1 MCVKMTYKKDFPI
14 FQKNKNLVYLDSAA
28 TSQKP
33 KQVIDSMNQF
43 YNDFNANINRGLYDL
58 SIQSTEGYESA
69 REKVAQFIGA
79 SRDEIIFTSGTT
91 DSLNK
96 LARTLPKL
104 FHTKSEIVLTEME
117 HHSNIVPWQETSKEN
132 KMKLKF
138 IPLKNMELDYEIAE
152 KIINDKTAIVSLTHL
167 SNSLGTI
174 NNIEKIIELAKKYGA
189 IVIIDAAQSIAHKKI
204 DVKKLNCDFIVFS
217 GHKMFASTGI
227 GIIYGKKQI
236 LEKLPAFQFGG
247 DMIKEV
253 SLEESSYEL
262 PPKKFEAGTPNIS
275 GAISLGNA
283 VEYINKIGIN
293 KIEKYENELTVYT
306 IKELKKIPEIIIY
319 ESKNQGPIIS
329 FNLDNIHHHDV
340 ASILS
345 YESIAIRAGHHCC
358 MPLMKSLNI
367 PGTCRI
373 SISIYNN
380 KEDIDKLI
388 QGIKKVKEVFK

>member
-1 MCVKMTYKKDFPI
+1 MNHKKDFPI
-14 FQKNKNLVYLDSAA
+14 FQKNKNLIYLDSAA
-28 TSQKP
+28 TTQKP
-33 KQVIDSMNQF
+33 KVVIDAINQF
-43 YNDFNANINRGLYDL
+43 YKEFNANINRGLYDL
-58 SIQSTEGYESA
+58 SIKSTEAYESS
-69 REKVAQFIGA
+69 REKIANFINA
-79 SRDEIIFTSGTT
+79 DKNEIIFTSGTT

-96 LARTLPKL
+96 LSRALPKL
-104 FHTKSEIVLTEME
+104 FNKKNEIVLTEME
-117 HHSNIVPWQETSKEN
+117 HHSNLVPWQETAKES

-152 KIINDKTAIVSLTHL
+152 KIINEKTAIVSLTHL

-174 NNIEKIIELAKKYGA
+174 NNIEKIIELAKKHGA
-189 IVIIDAAQSIAHKKI
+189 IVIIDAAQSITHKKI
-204 DVKKLNCDFIVFS
+204 DVKKLNADFLVFS

-262 PPKKFEAGTPNIS
+262 PPKKFEAGTPNIA
-275 GAISLGNA
+275 GAISLGKA
-283 VEYINKIGIN
+283 IDYINNIGIN
-293 KIEKYENELTVYT
+293 KIEKYENELTTYT
-306 IKELKKIPEIIIY
+306 IKELKKIPKIIIY
-319 ESKNQGPIIS
+319 ESENQGPIIS
-329 FNLDNIHHHDV
+329 FNLDNIHPHDI

-345 YESIAIRAGHHCC
+345 YENIAIRAGHHCC
-358 MPLMKSLNI
+358 MPLMKKLEVQ
-367 PGTCRI
+367 GTCRI
-373 SISIYNN
+373 SLSIYNN

>member
-96 LARTLPKL
+96 LSRALPKL
-104 FHTKSEIVLTEME
+104 FNKKNEIVLTEME
-117 HHSNIVPWQETSKEN
+117 HHSNLVPWQETAKES

-152 KIINDKTAIVSLTHL
+152 KIINEKTAIVSLTHL

-174 NNIEKIIELAKKYGA
+174 NNIEKIIELAKKHGA

-204 DVKKLNCDFIVFS
+204 DVKKLNADFLVFS
-217 GHKMFASTGI
+217 GHKIFASTGI

-293 KIEKYENELTVYT
+293 KIEKYENELTTYT
-306 IKELKKIPEIIIY
+306 IKELKKIPKIIIY
-319 ESKNQGPIIS
+319 ESENQGPIIS
-329 FNLDNIHHHDV
+329 FNLDNIHPHDI

-345 YESIAIRAGHHCC
+345 YENIAIRAGHHCC
-358 MPLMKSLNI
+358 MPLMKKLEVQ
-367 PGTCRI
+367 GTCRI
-373 SISIYNN
+373 SLSIYNN

>member
-1 MCVKMTYKKDFPI
+1 MTYKKDFPI
-14 FQKNKNLVYLDSAA
+14 FQKNKNLIYLDSAA
-28 TSQKP
+28 TTQKP
-33 KQVIDSMNQF
+33 KVVIDAINQF
-43 YNDFNANINRGLYDL
+43 YKEFNANINRGLYDL
-58 SIQSTEGYESA
+58 SIKSTEAYESS
-69 REKVAQFIGA
+69 REKIANFINA
-79 SRDEIIFTSGTT
+79 DKNEIIFTSGTT

-96 LARTLPKL
+96 LSRALPKL
-104 FHTKSEIVLTEME
+104 FNKKNEIVLTEME
-117 HHSNIVPWQETSKEN
+117 HHSNLVPWQETAKES

-152 KIINDKTAIVSLTHL
+152 KIINEKTAIVSLTHL

-174 NNIEKIIELAKKYGA
+174 NNIEKIIELAKKHGA

-204 DVKKLNCDFIVFS
+204 DVKKLNADFLVFS
-217 GHKMFASTGI
+217 GHKIFASTGI

-262 PPKKFEAGTPNIS
+262 PPKKFEAGTPNIA
-275 GAISLGNA
+275 GAISLGKA
-283 VEYINKIGIN
+283 IDYINNIGIN
-293 KIEKYENELTVYT
+293 KIEKYENELTTYT

-319 ESKNQGPIIS
+319 ESENQGPIIS
-329 FNLDNIHHHDV
+329 FNLDNIHPHDI

-345 YESIAIRAGHHCC
+345 YENIAIRAGHHCC
-358 MPLMKSLNI
+358 MPLMKKLEVQ
-367 PGTCRI
+367 GTCRI
-373 SISIYNN
+373 SLSIYNN

>member
-1 MCVKMTYKKDFPI
+1 MTYKKDFPI
-14 FQKNKNLVYLDSAA
+14 FQKNKNLIYLDSAA
-28 TSQKP
+28 TTQKP
-33 KQVIDSMNQF
+33 KVVIDAINQF
-43 YNDFNANINRGLYDL
+43 YKEFNANINRGLYDL
-58 SIQSTEGYESA
+58 SIKSTEAYESS
-69 REKVAQFIGA
+69 REKIANFINA
-79 SRDEIIFTSGTT
+79 DKNEIIFTSGTT

-96 LARTLPKL
+96 LSRALPKL
-104 FHTKSEIVLTEME
+104 FNKKNEIVLTEME
-117 HHSNIVPWQETSKEN
+117 HHSNLVPWQETAKES

-152 KIINDKTAIVSLTHL
+152 KIINEKTAIVSLTHL

-174 NNIEKIIELAKKYGA
+174 NNIEKIIELAKKHGA

-204 DVKKLNCDFIVFS
+204 DVKKLNADFLVFS
-217 GHKMFASTGI
+217 GHKIFASTGI

-262 PPKKFEAGTPNIS
+262 PPKKFEAGTPNIA
-275 GAISLGNA
+275 GAISLGKA
-283 VEYINKIGIN
+283 IDYINNIGIN
-293 KIEKYENELTVYT
+293 KIEKYENELTTYT
-306 IKELKKIPEIIIY
+306 IKELKKIPKIIIY
-319 ESKNQGPIIS
+319 ESENQGPIIS
-329 FNLDNIHHHDV
+329 FNLDNIHPHDI

-345 YESIAIRAGHHCC
+345 YENIAIRAGHHCC
-358 MPLMKSLNI
+358 MPLMKKLEVQ
-367 PGTCRI
+367 GTCRI
-373 SISIYNN
+373 SLSIYNN

>member
-1 MCVKMTYKKDFPI
+1 MNHKKEFPI
-14 FQKNKNLVYLDSAA
+14 FQKNPKLIYLDSAA
-28 TSQKP
+28 TTQKP
-33 KQVIDSMNQF
+33 KVVIDAINKF
-43 YNDFNANINRGLYDL
+43 YKEFNANINRGLYDL
-58 SIQSTEGYESA
+58 SIKSTEAYESA
-69 REKVAQFIGA
+69 REKIANFINA
-79 SRDEIIFTSGTT
+79 DKHEIIFTSGTT

-96 LARTLPKL
+96 LSRALPKL
-104 FHTKSEIVLTEME
+104 FNKRNEIVLTEME
-117 HHSNIVPWQETSKEN
+117 HHSNLVPWQETAKEN

-152 KIINDKTAIVSLTHL
+152 KIINDKTAIVSLTYL

-174 NNIEKIIELAKKYGA
+174 NNIEKIIELAKKHGA

-204 DVKKLNCDFIVFS
+204 DVKKLNADFLVFS

-262 PPKKFEAGTPNIS
+262 PPKKFEAGTPNIA
-275 GAISLGNA
+275 GAISLGKA
-283 VEYINKIGIN
+283 IDYINNIGIN
-293 KIEKYENELTVYT
+293 KIEKYENELTTYT
-306 IKELKKIPEIIIY
+306 IKELKKIPKIIIY
-319 ESKNQGPIIS
+319 ESENQGPIIS
-329 FNLDNIHHHDV
+329 FNLDNIHPHDI

-345 YESIAIRAGHHCC
+345 YENIAIRAGHHCC
-358 MPLMKSLNI
+358 MPLMKKLEVQ
-367 PGTCRI
+367 GTCRI
-373 SISIYNN
+373 SLSIYNN